1 MFDES
6 HHIGKYKDE
15 YGEYDL
21 YYDVAKYDCNDR
33 IALDINCADNGSYAR
48 ATVNLTD
55 VDIWFIISNIS
66 FEETLNADDY
76 AFINGDLTEDFKAWL
91 REKNIISDPI
101 ATVKYNFGQYE
112 LCKILVK

>member
-21 YYDVAKYDCNDR
+21 YYNIAKYDCNDR
-33 IALDINCADNGSYAR
+33 IALDINCADGEPYAR
-48 ATVNLTD
+48 VTINLTD
-55 VDIWFIISNIS
+55 VDPIMYLSIDCWID
-66 FEETLNADDY
+66 ADKY
-76 AFINGDLTEDFKAWL
+76 QFINGDLTEDFKEWL
-91 REKNIISDPI
+91 REKNIISDKVTAI
-101 ATVKYNFGQYE
+101 QYNFGQYE